1 MDQTDGWRRAIHSMI
16 WVVLNTAKCCVGIQL
31 NVTGLQRRL
40 GQVGPEEQQLAR
52 PAAARLLRRVQ
63 QRICPYRS
71 EPQHGALRSNPGAF
85 QMETDFKVSATLLR

>member
-1 MDQTDGWRRAIHSMI
+1 MAGGAPSTDSMI

-71 EPQHGALRSNPGAF
+71 EPQHGALHSNPGAF